1 MHLRIILVFEVE
13 RYTDVTYLGSGVTV
27 SIRFRYNK
35 KKNYYARFLFIYLNT
50 IVQIT
55 FFFYQD
61 VKILHIRY
69 YSISIVSAV
78 WYMYKICFVLIVS
91 VHK

>member
-27 SIRFRYNK
+27 RYDFGTIK
-35 KKNYYARFLFIYLNT
+35 KKTTMLGFFSFILNT

-55 FFFYQD
+55 FFFFT
-61 VKILHIRY
+61 KMWKY
-69 YSISIVSAV
+69 YTL
-78 WYMYKICFVLIVS
+78 VL
-91 VHK
+91 